1 MSSEWKKRFGF
12 RGAMLTVGMVVGSAV
27 PALALAHGGA
37 GDQQTQYDK
46 DKDKDKGTG
55 GSGGHDDG
63 KKKVCHKGKTIE
75 VGAPAVDAHL
85 RHGDKKGPC
94 PHGGYDHDQKDY

>member
-1 MSSEWKKRFGF
+1 
-12 RGAMLTVGMVVGSAV
+12 MLTVGMVVGSAV

-37 GDQQTQYDK
+37 EDQQTQYDK
-46 DKDKDKGTG
+46 DTG
-55 GSGGHDDG
+55 GSGGHDDE
-63 KKKVCHKGKTIE
+63 KKKVCHNGKTIE

-94 PHGGYDHDQKDY
+94 PHGGHDHDHDKDY